1 MPSVNQKALQTTPW
15 ENRGKV
21 LLVDDDRDVLDAIY
35 SLLEVNGYYVEPCS
49 SGQEAIDKFSTN
61 SYETVLTDIKMP
73 GMTGIELLDVIH
85 SHDPEMPVVLITGYA
100 DFSAIV
106 DALKKKAFDLI
117 LKPYRSENLL
127 ESLDRAIRFY
137 RLVEK
142 EKIYKAELEK
152 KVLESS
158 KDLKNAS
165 KEMIQNLANVAEYRD
180 TDTGEHIKRIGL
192 YAKTLSKALGMLADF
207 VETITFA
214 STLHDIGKV
223 GIPDSVLLKPKALTP
238 AEFEIIRTHT
248 TIGEKML
255 ARSKFPGMDM
265 AATIALNHHE
275 RWDGT
280 GYPAG
285 LKGELIPMEG
295 RIVNL
300 IDQYDAMRSKRP
312 YKAAYD
318 HQKVVKILTEGNDRT
333 KVEHFDPRIL
343 EAFTQVSKEFDVIFN
358 THQANIQN

>member
-1 MPSVNQKALQTTPW
+1 MQSVNQKALQTTPS

-21 LLVDDDRDVLDAIY
+21 LLVDDDLDVLDAIF
-35 SLLEVNGYYVEPCS
+35 SLLEVSGYYVEPCS
-49 SGQEAIDKFSTN
+49 SGQEAVDILSKN
-61 SYETVLTDIKMP
+61 SYETVLTDIRMP
-73 GMTGIELLDVIH
+73 GMSGIELLDAIH
-85 SHDPEMPVVLITGYA
+85 HQDPEMPVILITGYA

-117 LKPYRSENLL
+117 LKPYRSDNLL
-127 ESLDRAIRFY
+127 DSLDRAIRFY

-142 EKIYKAELEK
+142 EKIYKAELER

-158 KDLKNAS
+158 KELKNAS
-165 KEMIQNLANVAEYRD
+165 KELIQNLANVAEYRD

-192 YAKTLSKALGMLADF
+192 YAKSLSKALGMQADF

-223 GIPDSVLLKPKALTP
+223 GIPDSVLLKPKALSP

-285 LKGELIPMEG
+285 LKGEIIPIEG

-312 YKAAYD
+312 YKAAFD
-318 HQKVVKILTEGNDRT
+318 HQKVVKILTEGNGRT
-333 KVEHFDPRIL
+333 RREHFDPRIL
-343 EAFTQVSKEFDVIFN
+343 EAFSKVSPEFDIIFN
-358 THQANIQN
+358 THQSDIQY